1 MGTSQ
6 VPMVLKSAYK
16 YGQGTVSLQI
26 RLTQICKSVGWY
38 KIREKQCH
46 GHIYGPISKPRL
58 PVKFPWPKENFK
70 TLMLPILKKEIGK
83 VNREFEIRF

>member
-26 RLTQICKSVGWY
+26 RLTQICKLSDD
-38 KIREKQCH
+38 IRSERNSAMAIFM
-46 GHIYGPISKPRL
+46 GR
-58 PVKFPWPKENFK
+58 FPNQGYLWSSHDLKK
-70 TLMLPILKKEIGK
+70 ILKL
-83 VNREFEIRF
+83 